1 MIDLENQ
8 EREIINLMFS
18 QGISWLTAVRIRHK
32 LSLAE
37 VSKMLGI
44 SIYSLK
50 QIEKTERLSSN
61 IKSKMAICSL
71 SKSLYAL
78 LDDGL
83 STRVADMPFWMT
95 RVADMPF

>member
-18 QGISWLTAVRIRHK
+18 QHISWLAAVRIRHK

-44 SIYSLK
+44 SINSLK
-50 QIEKTERLSSN
+50 QLEKTERLSS
-61 IKSKMAICSL
+61 
-71 SKSLYAL
+71 
-78 LDDGL
+78 
-83 STRVADMPFWMT
+83 
-95 RVADMPF
+95 

>member
-18 QGISWLTAVRIRHK
+18 QRISWLAAVRIRHK

-44 SIYSLK
+44 SINSLK
-50 QIEKTERLSSN
+50 AQT
-61 IKSKMAICSL
+61 SKAKWQKFMVVHQSC
-71 SKSLYAL
+71 
-78 LDDGL
+78 
-83 STRVADMPFWMT
+83 
-95 RVADMPF
+95 

>member
-44 SIYSLK
+44 SINSLK

-61 IKSKMAICSL
+61 IKRKCTIHNKRKKRKIKWKMIGQKGKLTAIN
-71 SKSLYAL
+71 Y
-78 LDDGL
+78 
-83 STRVADMPFWMT
+83 
-95 RVADMPF
+95 

>member
-1 MIDLENQ
+1 MIDLENR

-18 QGISWLTAVRIRHK
+18 RGISRLAAVRIRHK

-44 SIYSLK
+44 SINSLK

-61 IKSKMAICSL
+61 IKSKMAEIYGCPSELLICPS
-71 SKSLYAL
+71 
-78 LDDGL
+78 
-83 STRVADMPFWMT
+83 RMT
-95 RVADMPF
+95 AEHK